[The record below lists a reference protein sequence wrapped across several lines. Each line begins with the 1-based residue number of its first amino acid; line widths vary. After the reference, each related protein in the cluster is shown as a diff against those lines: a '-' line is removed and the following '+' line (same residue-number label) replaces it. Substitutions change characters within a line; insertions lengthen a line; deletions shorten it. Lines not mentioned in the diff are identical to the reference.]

1 MENWEDYRLIL
12 AVHQSNSIREAG
24 NQLGVN
30 HTTVSRRLKSLN
42 QQHPFEVFE
51 STPTGLAI
59 TDYGSV
65 LLQTALKISD
75 LMDKQS
81 RALVNKEFARSAVL
95 SLSLPPAILQFLL
108 LDDLTLFQQQN
119 PDIRLTILAS
129 YELANLDVGEADV
142 VVRVSNKP
150 GDDLVGHRVSPIR
163 VGYFASREYIA
174 ETNPDKRGWITG
186 KNSDWVQNSPYPD
199 LPIHYQVEDL
209 VTRHTMAAKGLGM
222 IRGACYIA
230 AHYKELIPV
239 ADEFKPFQDLWV
251 LTHPE
256 LRNSARIKTLMQF
269 LLESLRARI

>member
-24 NQLGVN
+24 SQLGVN

-51 STPTGLAI
+51 STPTGIVI
-59 TDYGSV
+59 TEYGSV
-65 LLQTALKISD
+65 LLETALKISE

-81 RALVNKEFARSAVL
+81 RVLANKDFAQSATL
-95 SLSLPPAILQFLL
+95 SLSVPPAILQFLL
-108 LDDLTLFQQQN
+108 LDDLTWFQQQN

-142 VVRVSNKP
+142 VVRASNKP
-150 GDDLVGHRVSPIR
+150 GDDLVGHRVSSIQ
-163 VGYFASREYIA
+163 VGYFSSREYLTKTSP
-174 ETNPDKRGWITG
+174 EKRGWITG
-186 KNSDWVQNSPYPD
+186 KNSDWVQSSPFPD
-199 LPIHYQVEDL
+199 LPVHYRVEDL

-230 AHYKELIPV
+230 AQYKDLIPV
-239 ADEFKPFQDLWV
+239 ADEFEPFQDLWV

-256 LRNSARIKTLMQF
+256 LRNSTRVKTLMQF
-269 LLESLRARI
+269 ILERLRAKF